1 MSFTSTTLLINYS
14 SIWNKIFL
22 KIKKNIFINFEKFP
36 LAFQNSPLPHSL
48 SSPSKTL
55 IRKIIDFSCI
65 ILLWLYYIKL
75 IFTCTLLR
83 WFSSNLSIFGVFIF
97 YHKTVFNCAK
107 CFLWIDWNVIMWFLL
122 FTVLKWCITLADFH
136 MYSRNIPHLVIMISL
151 YCVVEFSFLHFLRI
165 SILISLQILICNF
178 PFLQ

>member
-1 MSFTSTTLLINYS
+1 MFASFSDLVALARTS
-14 SIWNKIFL
+14 SITLNTSDRCGYTCCL
-22 KIKKNIFINFEKFP
+22 VTDLRKKSHSF
-36 LAFQNSPLPHSL
+36 SPLSV
-48 SSPSKTL
+48 
-55 IRKIIDFSCI
+55 IFAVDFSCI